1 MIREA
6 AQLYEWNINLST
18 IALLWSEGC
27 IIKSN
32 LMFSLIDHFKSK
44 SSIFEM
50 EPFIDQINTDKSK
63 MLNTFDKLQAI
74 VVNLKTDMLS
84 LLSIQVDYIDA
95 DGD

>member
-1 MIREA
+1 
-6 AQLYEWNINLST
+6 
-18 IALLWSEGC
+18 
-27 IIKSN
+27 
-32 LMFSLIDHFKSK
+32 
-44 SSIFEM
+44 
-50 EPFIDQINTDKSK
+50 